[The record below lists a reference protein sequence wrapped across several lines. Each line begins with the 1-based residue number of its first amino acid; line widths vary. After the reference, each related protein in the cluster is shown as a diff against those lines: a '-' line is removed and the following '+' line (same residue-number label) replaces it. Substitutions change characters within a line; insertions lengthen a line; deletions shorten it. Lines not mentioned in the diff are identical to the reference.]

1 MTIHIKNM
9 VCDRCKLAVRQIF
22 ETAGLPAVHVDLGT
36 VSIEPTSITQDQY
49 DTIDK
54 MLQALGFER
63 IDDRRARVIE
73 NIKNAV
79 IRKIHY
85 GDISSKKLNWSTI
98 LSDEI
103 HYEYNYLSNL
113 FSSVEGITLEQYIIR
128 QKIERAKELL
138 LYDEL
143 TLSEIALRLGYSSV
157 AHLSSQFKK
166 VTGFTP
172 SALKRQRWPEKSRT
186 SLDKIPAKTPN

>member
-1 MTIHIKNM
+1 VFENVNLSPVQVELGM
-9 VCDRCKLAVRQIF
+9 VS
-22 ETAGLPAVHVDLGT
+22 LGVSDT
-36 VSIEPTSITQDQY
+36 VITEDQY
-49 DTIDK
+49 KAIDG
-54 MLQALGFER
+54 MLQVLGFER
-63 IDDRRARVIE
+63 IDDRRARIIE

-79 IRKIHY
+79 IRKVHY
-85 GDISSKKLNWSTI
+85 GDIGSKKLNWSTM

-143 TLSEIALRLGYSSV
+143 TLSEIASRLGYSSV

-166 VTGFTP
+166 ITGFTP
-172 SALKRQRWPEKSRT
+172 SALKRQRWPEKNRT
-186 SLDKIPAKTPN
+186 SLDKIA

>member
-1 MTIHIKNM
+1 M
-9 VCDRCKLAVRQIF
+9 VCDRCKLAVRQVF
-22 ETAGLPAVHVDLGT
+22 EKANLSPTQVELGM
-36 VSIEPTSITQDQY
+36 VNLGASNITITDDQY
-49 DTIDK
+49 KTIDQ

-63 IDDRRARVIE
+63 IDDRRARIIE
-73 NIKNAV
+73 SIKNTV

-85 GDISSKKLNWSTI
+85 GDAGSKKLNWSTV
-98 LSDEI
+98 LSEEI

-143 TLSEIALRLGYSSV
+143 TLSEIASRLGYSSV
-157 AHLSSQFKK
+157 AHLSAQFKK
-166 VTGFTP
+166 ITGFTP
-172 SALKRQRWPEKSRT
+172 SALKRQRWPEKNRM
-186 SLDKIPAKTPN
+186 SLDKIA